1 MNRDET
7 IEAIR
12 VMQAFVDGKEVECWH
27 HGLEGWDTTKNPS
40 WNWINCTFRIKPTSV
55 LRPWTADEVPV
66 GAILR
71 YKGNQQSIRFLI
83 VSSMEN
89 GLAGYETNWPY
100 QALLQEMEHSTDGG
114 KTWLPC
120 GVVEEAK

>member
-1 MNRDET
+1 MTREQT

-12 VMQAFVDGKEVECWH
+12 IMQAYVDGKEVEFKW
-27 HGLEGWDTTKNPS
+27 GSMDWNSTNKPE
-40 WNWINCTFRIKPTSV
+40 WNWSAYDYRIKPTAK

-71 YKGNQQSIRFLI
+71 YKGNPQSLRILI
-83 VSSMEN
+83 VSSLER